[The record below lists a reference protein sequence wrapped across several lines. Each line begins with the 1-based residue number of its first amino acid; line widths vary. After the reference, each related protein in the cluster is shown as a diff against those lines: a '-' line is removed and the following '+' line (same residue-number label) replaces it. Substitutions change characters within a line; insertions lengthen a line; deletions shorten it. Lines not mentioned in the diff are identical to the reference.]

1 MNKLEVREICFNI
14 ISKTGKAMDSIDK
27 SLSLAKNDN
36 FEDAKELLE
45 DANKTI
51 IEAHNFQTE
60 LLNSEAREE
69 KIEFGPLLIHAQD
82 HLMFSQLYLK
92 ITKELVSLYEKN
104 KYRNN

>member
-104 KYRNN
+104 KY

>member
-104 KYRNN
+104 KYSNN